1 MGGGDSSGGKGKK
14 LVSEINITPLVD
26 TLLVLLIIFMVTAPA
41 MTRTI
46 GIDLPS
52 ADGARAEKMEVDEE
66 KEFLVVGISVDDQ
79 IVFEEKN
86 YSQSDFMN
94 QFSTLVAGMDPEK
107 VFIQA
112 DKNVAYDRLVQ
123 VMVFLQNQGHEKIGL
138 VFEDQS
144 ICKRINTSGKNIL
157 PIF

>member
-26 TLLVLLIIFMVTAPA
+26 TLLVLLIIFMVTTPA

-94 QFSTLVAGMDPEK
+94 QFSTLVAGMEPEK

-138 VFEDQS
+138 VFEDQ
-144 ICKRINTSGKNIL
+144 
-157 PIF
+157 

>member
-52 ADGARAEKMEVDEE
+52 ADGARAEKLVVDE
-66 KEFLVVGISVDDQ
+66 
-79 IVFEEKN
+79 
-86 YSQSDFMN
+86 
-94 QFSTLVAGMDPEK
+94 
-107 VFIQA
+107 
-112 DKNVAYDRLVQ
+112 
-123 VMVFLQNQGHEKIGL
+123 
-138 VFEDQS
+138 
-144 ICKRINTSGKNIL
+144 
-157 PIF
+157 

>member
-94 QFSTLVAGMDPEK
+94 QFSTLIAGMEPEK

-112 DKNVAYDRLVQ
+112 DKNVAYDRLIQ

-138 VFEDQS
+138 VFEDQ
-144 ICKRINTSGKNIL
+144 
-157 PIF
+157 

>member
-52 ADGARAEKMEVDEE
+52 ADGARAEKMELDEE

-94 QFSTLVAGMDPEK
+94 QFSTLVAEMEPEK

-138 VFEDQS
+138 VFEDQ
-144 ICKRINTSGKNIL
+144 
-157 PIF
+157 

>member
-94 QFSTLVAGMDPEK
+94 QFSTLVAGMEPEK
-107 VFIQA
+107 IFIQA

-138 VFEDQS
+138 VFEDQ
-144 ICKRINTSGKNIL
+144 
-157 PIF
+157 

>member
-66 KEFLVVGISVDDQ
+66 KNSWWLEFLLMIKSSLKKKTTPNRIS
-79 IVFEEKN
+79 
-86 YSQSDFMN
+86 
-94 QFSTLVAGMDPEK
+94 
-107 VFIQA
+107 
-112 DKNVAYDRLVQ
+112 
-123 VMVFLQNQGHEKIGL
+123 
-138 VFEDQS
+138 
-144 ICKRINTSGKNIL
+144 
-157 PIF
+157 

>member
-52 ADGARAEKMEVDEE
+52 ADGARAEKMVVDEE

-94 QFSTLVAGMDPEK
+94 QFSTLVAGMEPEK
-107 VFIQA
+107 YSFKRTRTWPMT
-112 DKNVAYDRLVQ
+112 DWFRSW
-123 VMVFLQNQGHEKIGL
+123 FFCKIR
-138 VFEDQS
+138 DM
-144 ICKRINTSGKNIL
+144 KK
-157 PIF
+157 

>member
-1 MGGGDSSGGKGKK
+1 MGGGDSAGGKGKK

-94 QFSTLVAGMDPEK
+94 QFSTLVAGMEPEK

-138 VFEDQS
+138 VFEDQ
-144 ICKRINTSGKNIL
+144 
-157 PIF
+157 

>member
-94 QFSTLVAGMDPEK
+94 QFSTLVAGMEPEK
-107 VFIQA
+107 VFSQA
-112 DKNVAYDRLVQ
+112 DKDVAYDRLVQ

-138 VFEDQS
+138 VFEDQ
-144 ICKRINTSGKNIL
+144 
-157 PIF
+157 

>member
-66 KEFLVVGISVDDQ
+66 KEVLGVVISVDDQ

-94 QFSTLVAGMDPEK
+94 QFSTLVAGMEPEK

-138 VFEDQS
+138 VFEDQ
-144 ICKRINTSGKNIL
+144 
-157 PIF
+157 

>member
-1 MGGGDSSGGKGKK
+1 MGGSDSAGGKGKK

-94 QFSTLVAGMDPEK
+94 QFSTLVAGMEPEK

-138 VFEDQS
+138 VFEDQ
-144 ICKRINTSGKNIL
+144 
-157 PIF
+157 

>member
-1 MGGGDSSGGKGKK
+1 MGGGDSSGSKGKK

-52 ADGARAEKMEVDEE
+52 ADGARAEKMELDEE

-94 QFSTLVAGMDPEK
+94 QFSTLVAGMEPEK

-138 VFEDQS
+138 VFEDQ
-144 ICKRINTSGKNIL
+144 
-157 PIF
+157 

>member
-26 TLLVLLIIFMVTAPA
+26 TLLVLLIIFMVTATA

-52 ADGARAEKMEVDEE
+52 ADGARAEKMELDEE

-94 QFSTLVAGMDPEK
+94 QFSTLVAGMEPEK

-138 VFEDQS
+138 VFEDQ
-144 ICKRINTSGKNIL
+144 
-157 PIF
+157 

>member
-52 ADGARAEKMEVDEE
+52 ADGARAEKMELDEE

-94 QFSTLVAGMDPEK
+94 QFATLVAGMEPEK

-112 DKNVAYDRLVQ
+112 DKNVAYDRLIQ

-138 VFEDQS
+138 VFEDQ
-144 ICKRINTSGKNIL
+144 
-157 PIF
+157 

>member
-1 MGGGDSSGGKGKK
+1 MGGSDSAGGKGKK

-52 ADGARAEKMEVDEE
+52 ADGARAEKMELDDE

-86 YSQSDFMN
+86 FSQSDFMN
-94 QFSTLVAGMDPEK
+94 QFSTLVAGMEPEK

-138 VFEDQS
+138 VFEDQ
-144 ICKRINTSGKNIL
+144 
-157 PIF
+157 

>member
-94 QFSTLVAGMDPEK
+94 QFSTLVAGMKPEK

-138 VFEDQS
+138 VFEDQ
-144 ICKRINTSGKNIL
+144 
-157 PIF
+157 

>member
-52 ADGARAEKMEVDEE
+52 ADGARAEKMEGDEE

-94 QFSTLVAGMDPEK
+94 QFSTLVAGMEPEK

-138 VFEDQS
+138 VFEDQ
-144 ICKRINTSGKNIL
+144 
-157 PIF
+157 

>member
-1 MGGGDSSGGKGKK
+1 MGGGDSAGGKGKK

-26 TLLVLLIIFMVTAPA
+26 TLLVLLIIFMGTAPA

-52 ADGARAEKMEVDEE
+52 ADGAQAEKMEVDEE

-86 YSQSDFMN
+86 YSQTDFMN
-94 QFSTLVAGMDPEK
+94 QFPSLVAEMEPEK

-138 VFEDQS
+138 VFEDQ
-144 ICKRINTSGKNIL
+144 
-157 PIF
+157 

>member
-94 QFSTLVAGMDPEK
+94 QFSTLIAGMEPEK

-138 VFEDQS
+138 VFEDQ
-144 ICKRINTSGKNIL
+144 
-157 PIF
+157 

>member
-1 MGGGDSSGGKGKK
+1 MGGGDSAGGKGKK

-86 YSQSDFMN
+86 YSQTDFMN
-94 QFSTLVAGMDPEK
+94 QFPSLVAEMEPEK

-138 VFEDQS
+138 VFEDQ
-144 ICKRINTSGKNIL
+144 
-157 PIF
+157 

>member
-1 MGGGDSSGGKGKK
+1 MGGGDSSGGKGKN

-94 QFSTLVAGMDPEK
+94 QFSTLVAGMEPEK

-138 VFEDQS
+138 VFEDQ
-144 ICKRINTSGKNIL
+144 
-157 PIF
+157 

>member
-1 MGGGDSSGGKGKK
+1 MRGGDSAGGKGKK

-94 QFSTLVAGMDPEK
+94 QFPSLVAEMEPEK

-138 VFEDQS
+138 VFEDQ
-144 ICKRINTSGKNIL
+144 
-157 PIF
+157 

>member
-52 ADGARAEKMEVDEE
+52 ADGARAEKIEVDEE

-94 QFSTLVAGMDPEK
+94 QFSTLVAGMEPEK

-123 VMVFLQNQGHEKIGL
+123 VMVSLQNQGHEKIGL
-138 VFEDQS
+138 VFEDQ
-144 ICKRINTSGKNIL
+144 
-157 PIF
+157 

>member
-86 YSQSDFMN
+86 YSQTDFMN
-94 QFSTLVAGMDPEK
+94 QFPSLVAEMEPEK

-138 VFEDQS
+138 VFEDQ
-144 ICKRINTSGKNIL
+144 
-157 PIF
+157 

>member
-66 KEFLVVGISVDDQ
+66 KEFLVIGISVDDQ

-94 QFSTLVAGMDPEK
+94 QFSTLVAGMEPEK

-138 VFEDQS
+138 VFEDQ
-144 ICKRINTSGKNIL
+144 
-157 PIF
+157 

>member
-52 ADGARAEKMEVDEE
+52 ADGARAEKMEVDEK

-94 QFSTLVAGMDPEK
+94 QFSTLVAGMEPEK

-138 VFEDQS
+138 VFEDQ
-144 ICKRINTSGKNIL
+144 
-157 PIF
+157 

>member
-52 ADGARAEKMEVDEE
+52 ADGARAEKMELDEE

-86 YSQSDFMN
+86 YSQSEFMN
-94 QFSTLVAGMDPEK
+94 QFSTLVAGMEPEK

-138 VFEDQS
+138 VFEDQ
-144 ICKRINTSGKNIL
+144 
-157 PIF
+157 

>member
-26 TLLVLLIIFMVTAPA
+26 TLLLLLIIFMVTAPA

-52 ADGARAEKMEVDEE
+52 ADGARAEKMEVDDE

-86 YSQSDFMN
+86 YSQTDFMN
-94 QFSTLVAGMDPEK
+94 QFPSLVAEMEPEK

-138 VFEDQS
+138 VFEDQ
-144 ICKRINTSGKNIL
+144 
-157 PIF
+157 

>member
-94 QFSTLVAGMDPEK
+94 QFSTLLAGMEPEK

-138 VFEDQS
+138 VFEDQ
-144 ICKRINTSGKNIL
+144 
-157 PIF
+157 

>member
-26 TLLVLLIIFMVTAPA
+26 TLLVVLIIFMVTAPA

-86 YSQSDFMN
+86 YSQTDFMN
-94 QFSTLVAGMDPEK
+94 QFPSLVAEMEPEK

-138 VFEDQS
+138 VFEDQ
-144 ICKRINTSGKNIL
+144 
-157 PIF
+157 

>member
-1 MGGGDSSGGKGKK
+1 MGGGDSAGGKGKK

-94 QFSTLVAGMDPEK
+94 QFSTLVAVMEPEK

-138 VFEDQS
+138 VFEDQ
-144 ICKRINTSGKNIL
+144 
-157 PIF
+157 

>member
-94 QFSTLVAGMDPEK
+94 QFSTLVAGMEPEK

-112 DKNVAYDRLVQ
+112 DKKVAYDRLVQ

-138 VFEDQS
+138 VFEDQ
-144 ICKRINTSGKNIL
+144 
-157 PIF
+157 

>member
-79 IVFEEKN
+79 IVFGEKN

-94 QFSTLVAGMDPEK
+94 QFSTLVAGMEPEK

-138 VFEDQS
+138 VFEDQ
-144 ICKRINTSGKNIL
+144 
-157 PIF
+157 

>member
-46 GIDLPS
+46 GIDLPR
-52 ADGARAEKMEVDEE
+52 ADGARAEKMVLDEE

-94 QFSTLVAGMDPEK
+94 QFSTLVAGMEPEK

-138 VFEDQS
+138 VFEDQ
-144 ICKRINTSGKNIL
+144 
-157 PIF
+157 

>member
-52 ADGARAEKMEVDEE
+52 ADGTRAEKMEVDEE

-94 QFSTLVAGMDPEK
+94 QFSTLVAGMEPEK

-123 VMVFLQNQGHEKIGL
+123 VMVFLQNQGHDKIGL
-138 VFEDQS
+138 VFEDQ
-144 ICKRINTSGKNIL
+144 
-157 PIF
+157 

>member
-52 ADGARAEKMEVDEE
+52 ADGARAEKMEVNEE

-138 VFEDQS
+138 VFEDQ
-144 ICKRINTSGKNIL
+144 
-157 PIF
+157 

>member
-52 ADGARAEKMEVDEE
+52 ADGARAEKMEVDKE

-94 QFSTLVAGMDPEK
+94 QFSKLVAGMEPEK

-138 VFEDQS
+138 VFEDQ
-144 ICKRINTSGKNIL
+144 
-157 PIF
+157 

>member
-1 MGGGDSSGGKGKK
+1 MGGGDSAGGKGKK

-52 ADGARAEKMEVDEE
+52 ADGARAEKMEVDKE

-86 YSQSDFMN
+86 YSQTDFMN
-94 QFSTLVAGMDPEK
+94 QFPSLVAEMEPEK

-138 VFEDQS
+138 VFEDQ
-144 ICKRINTSGKNIL
+144 
-157 PIF
+157 

>member
-94 QFSTLVAGMDPEK
+94 QFTTLVAGMEPEK

-138 VFEDQS
+138 VFEDQ
-144 ICKRINTSGKNIL
+144 
-157 PIF
+157 

>member
-1 MGGGDSSGGKGKK
+1 MSGGDSSGGKGQK

-26 TLLVLLIIFMVTAPA
+26 TLMVLMIIFMVTAPA

-52 ADGARAEKMEVDEE
+52 DDGARAEKMEVDEE
-66 KEFLVVGISVDDQ
+66 KEFMVVGISVDDQ

-94 QFSTLVAGMDPEK
+94 QFLTLVAGMEPEK

-123 VMVFLQNQGHEKIGL
+123 VMVFLQNQGQEKIGL
-138 VFEDQS
+138 VFEDQ
-144 ICKRINTSGKNIL
+144 
-157 PIF
+157 